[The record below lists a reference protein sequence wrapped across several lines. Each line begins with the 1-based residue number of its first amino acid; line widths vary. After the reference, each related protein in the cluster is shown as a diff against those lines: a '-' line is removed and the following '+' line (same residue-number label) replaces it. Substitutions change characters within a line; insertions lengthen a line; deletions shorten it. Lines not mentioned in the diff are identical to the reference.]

1 MTDNEHSAEQQ
12 PHWTPPPVAQP
23 YYGPPPVGQPYIAPQ
38 AGQPYWTPPPVAP
51 VPLAPHPHAS
61 RRRKAVV
68 GSIAAAAVT
77 ALAIGVT
84 ATVAGRVSG
93 SSSDRTV
100 ASAPNNNGTNPF
112 SPFGQGQT
120 TPNDGSGSG
129 SGTNTTGTATSA
141 EQVGVVNID
150 TVLNFGSGRAAGTG
164 VVLSSSGEI
173 LTNNH
178 VVEGSTSITVTVVT
192 TGKQYTAA
200 VVGTDP
206 TDDVA
211 VLQLKD
217 ASGLQ
222 TAKLGDSSTVAVG
235 DAVTAVGNAGGKG
248 GTPTSATG
256 TVTALDQSITAADS
270 NGSNA
275 EQLTGMIEIDAD
287 IQAGDSG
294 GPLYSASDAVIGI
307 DTAAS
312 STRATG
318 TTTGF
323 AIPIVKAVSIADQ
336 IESGR
341 ETTTIH
347 IGYPAFLGV
356 QLDPRSVS
364 GAGVSGVVDGSAA
377 AAAGI
382 QAGDTITSVGGMAVS
397 GPTRLASVLGKYE
410 PGQQVSVR
418 WVDSAGQSH
427 SATVTLGSGPAD

>member
-1 MTDNEHSAEQQ
+1 LNEVGTMTDNEHSAEQQ
-12 PHWTPPPVAQP
+12 P
-23 YYGPPPVGQPYIAPQ
+23 
-38 AGQPYWTPPPVAP
+38 YWTPPPVAP
-51 VPLAPHPHAS
+51 PHPHAS
-61 RRRKAVV
+61 RRRRAVV

-84 ATVAGRVSG
+84 ATVAGRVSD

-100 ASAPNNNGTNPF
+100 ASAPNNNSTNPF

-120 TPNDGSGSG
+120 TPNDGSGDSG

-141 EQVGVVNID
+141 QQVGVVNID

-192 TGKQYTAA
+192 TGKHYPAV

-248 GTPTSATG
+248 GTPSSATG

-270 NGSNA
+270 NGSNP
-275 EQLTGMIEIDAD
+275 EQLTGMIQLDAS

-294 GPLYSASDAVIGI
+294 GPLYSATDAVIGI

-323 AIPIVKAVSIADQ
+323 AIPIVKAVSIANQ

-356 QLDPRSVS
+356 QLDPRSAS

-382 QAGDTITSVGGMAVS
+382 QAGDTITSVGGTAVS
-397 GPTRLASVLGKYE
+397 DPTSLSSVLGKYE
-410 PGQQVSVR
+410 PGQQVSVH